1 MNIKPT
7 QLESGNMSVSREKL
21 VDVKKLLESHFGE
34 EWFKN
39 PRLSYY
45 LKPLERLDV
54 HYVCTKEESLCS
66 PEDHLEEF
74 PVLSV

>member
-1 MNIKPT
+1 MKIKPT

-21 VDVKKLLESHFGE
+21 IDVKKLLESHFGE

-45 LKPLERLDV
+45 LKPLERIDV
-54 HYVCTKEESLCS
+54 DYVCNQEESLCS
-66 PEDHLEEF
+66 PEDHQDEF
-74 PVLSV
+74 PVHSV